1 MLKIVIILTTLALL
15 SNGCSIKPRPENQ
28 QEITLITGGYGYEI
42 GDIVLLDTEK
52 EPELGDVVQYD
63 ANINNSYCMA
73 FGPGIHLARI
83 IGLPGDNVRFAEST
97 YEANGYVVDLQ
108 RGVFLTSVIWGTDVH
123 PDLTGMELAVPVN
136 EFLADNVIGQ
146 ECTGETDEHGSSL
159 AFYRYTVK
167 KEAINGVI
175 VEKLGHDEEFAEREK
190 QKVY

>member
-28 QEITLITGGYGYEI
+28 QEITLITG
-42 GDIVLLDTEK
+42 V
-52 EPELGDVVQYD
+52 
-63 ANINNSYCMA
+63 
-73 FGPGIHLARI
+73 HLARI